1 MLSQNSIRV
10 YIYPP
15 TYIYKPLAKKDCS
28 APNPSC
34 KSPWWKSHDAS
45 PLFQCLLTNCCVM
58 NSNPLLSALHKKDKE
73 MRLFPPST
81 EASSAETTPVQLI
94 QSFYRAGYIWS
105 HLYSPGRKQIM
116 FFTTTMSVSVT
127 VSTSKRKTRPVLTM
141 ALFHSSEFPVQR
153 LSPNKTLG
161 ETKGRACFTPGWAQ
175 PPLLQRQESTRAPA
189 APSSSL
195 NNGHRD
201 WKREFNEGRRVQRIQ
216 TSKERQEHL
225 VCYSCWRKK
234 CFLTPQKNQN
244 ISRWCWGIFFFF
256 FLQTWNKE
264 KNHKPTQPKNH
275 AFFSHWTG
283 AKAEGG
289 RKWGGYAKHQNV
301 QWSKWEIFKPKQQ
314 LSAQILTLPK
324 KLFRAE
330 KHTEQ
335 ERGIL
340 TNMTWTSS
348 VFSPAGDFQASRMW
362 RKIKKPPQLQRNV
375 RIRWS
380 ACYLLVFGYCERWRN
395 NPENHLQQEIIP
407 DSSVQS
413 TWW

>member
-1 MLSQNSIRV
+1 ML
-10 YIYPP
+10 
-15 TYIYKPLAKKDCS
+15 L
-28 APNPSC
+28 
-34 KSPWWKSHDAS
+34 
-45 PLFQCLLTNCCVM
+45 
-58 NSNPLLSALHKKDKE
+58 
-73 MRLFPPST
+73 
-81 EASSAETTPVQLI
+81 
-94 QSFYRAGYIWS
+94 GY
-105 HLYSPGRKQIM
+105 
-116 FFTTTMSVSVT
+116 
-127 VSTSKRKTRPVLTM
+127 
-141 ALFHSSEFPVQR
+141 
-153 LSPNKTLG
+153 
-161 ETKGRACFTPGWAQ
+161 
-175 PPLLQRQESTRAPA
+175 
-189 APSSSL
+189 
-195 NNGHRD
+195 
-201 WKREFNEGRRVQRIQ
+201 
-216 TSKERQEHL
+216 
-225 VCYSCWRKK
+225 
-234 CFLTPQKNQN
+234 
-244 ISRWCWGIFFFF
+244 FFFF

-283 AKAEGG
+283 AKEERG

-314 LSAQILTLPK
+314 LSARILTVPK
-324 KLFRAE
+324 KLFHAQ

-340 TNMTWTSS
+340 TKMTWTSS

-413 TWW
+413 TWWYKKPFLREKSLQAEEILSFITNSFPGTLPLPNLPTEIKFLQQFPTSATSFPSRAPPCPPPGFQHCWAQAILASSHLIRIFLA